1 MSAQVSRRPFSVA
14 EYDQIVE
21 SGILREGDRVE
32 LIEGEILAMSPIG
45 RRHAACV
52 RRMTRV
58 LSRLLDNR
66 TLVSVQC
73 PVAIPDWSEP
83 NPDLALLVP
92 RDDDY
97 VEAHPLPRQ
106 VQVLV
111 EVADSSLAYDVQVK
125 SPLYAK
131 AGIRELWIVD
141 LKANRVVVHTRPRAG
156 RYTVVRAH
164 GLLDRFTSPR
174 FRGIEFAVRELL
186 P

>member
-1 MSAQVSRRPFSVA
+1 MSVPASRRPFSVA
-14 EYDQIVE
+14 EYDRMVE
-21 SGILREGDRVE
+21 SGILCEGDRVE

-52 RRMTRV
+52 RRITRV
-58 LSRLLDNR
+58 LSRLLGDR

-83 NPDLALLVP
+83 NPDVALLVP

-106 VQVLV
+106 VQVLI
-111 EVADSSLAYDVQVK
+111 EVADSSLAYDRQIK

-141 LKANRVVVHTRPRAG
+141 LKANRIVVHTRPRRG
-156 RYTVVRAH
+156 RYTIVRAH
-164 GLLDRFTSPR
+164 GLADHFTSPR
-174 FRGIEFAVRELL
+174 FRGIEFVVRDLL